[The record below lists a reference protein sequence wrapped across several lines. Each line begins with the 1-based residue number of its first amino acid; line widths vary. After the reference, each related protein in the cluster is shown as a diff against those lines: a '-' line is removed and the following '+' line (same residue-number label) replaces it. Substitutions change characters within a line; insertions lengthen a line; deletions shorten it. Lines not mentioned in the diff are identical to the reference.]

1 MLSPSV
7 LGVVVGLALGF
18 AAAFGGF
25 SEFLIVAVFAAIG
38 YAVGKLVEG
47 EIDLGALLGSR
58 SNRR

>member
-25 SEFLIVAVFAAIG
+25 PEFLIVAVFAAIG
-38 YAVGKLVEG
+38 YAVGKVVEG
-47 EIDLGALLGSR
+47 EIDLGGIVGSR
-58 SNRR
+58 SSRR

>member
-7 LGVVVGLALGF
+7 LGVVVGLALGY

-25 SEFLIVAVFAAIG
+25 SEFVIVAVFAAVG
-38 YAVGKLVEG
+38 YVVGKVVEG
-47 EIDLGALLGSR
+47 QIDIGAFLGSR

>member
-25 SEFLIVAVFAAIG
+25 PEFLIVAVFAAIG
-38 YAVGKLVEG
+38 YVVGKVVEG
-47 EIDLGALLGSR
+47 ELDLGSVLGSR
-58 SNRR
+58 SKR

>member
-25 SEFLIVAVFAAIG
+25 PEFLIVAVFAGIG
-38 YAVGKLVEG
+38 YGIGKLLEG
-47 EIDLGALLGSR
+47 QIDLGALLGSR

>member
-25 SEFLIVAVFAAIG
+25 YAFLIVAVFAVIG
-38 YAVGKLVEG
+38 YVAGKVVEG
-47 EIDLGALLGSR
+47 EINLGAFLGSR
-58 SNRR
+58 SDRR

>member
-7 LGVVVGLALGF
+7 LGVVVGLALGY

-25 SEFLIVAVFAAIG
+25 TEFLIVTIFAVVGYVIG
-38 YAVGKLVEG
+38 KVLEG

-58 SNRR
+58 DTRR

>member
-1 MLSPSV
+1 VLSPSV

>member
-7 LGVVVGLALGF
+7 LGVVVGLALGY

-25 SEFLIVAVFAAIG
+25 TEFLIVAVFAGIG
-38 YAVGKLVEG
+38 YVAGKVVEG
-47 EIDLGALLGSR
+47 ELDLGALLGSR

>member
-7 LGVVVGLALGF
+7 LGVIVGLALGF

-25 SEFLIVAVFAAIG
+25 TGFLIVAVFAVIG
-38 YAVGKLVEG
+38 YVAGKVVEG
-47 EIDLGALLGSR
+47 EIDLGAFLGSR

>member
-25 SEFLIVAVFAAIG
+25 PEFLIVAVFAVVG
-38 YAVGKLVEG
+38 YVVGKVLEG
-47 EIDLGALLGSR
+47 EIDLGAFLGSR
-58 SNRR
+58 SSRR